1 MFTKLFLF
9 SAKKAITKK
18 QNKANAKNK
27 NFPATSRND
36 IDSNSAPKKKR
47 AQTKNVK
54 SKANAKSEYN
64 VSKSENGYP
73 PMESNSYM
81 DSNDGRIPQKT
92 ISKKKTAKNSQSK
105 KDKDHRKKSPIK
117 LKLPKVPPTAMNNF
131 DSSQFHNNFTN
142 NPLSLTSQPAP
153 IMLQDGLP
161 LQSLLPKTPLPLSAI
176 TSPSPSNYD
185 LTDRDSVRQLL
196 SSRG

>member
-1 MFTKLFLF
+1 MVPLIVVLSILMIWCFYLRFL
-9 SAKKAITKK
+9 SVHL
-18 QNKANAKNK
+18 
-27 NFPATSRND
+27 
-36 IDSNSAPKKKR
+36 KR
-47 AQTKNVK
+47 KRIVWVEVQDAVG
-54 SKANAKSEYN
+54 KSEYN
-64 VSKSENGYP
+64 ISKSENGYP
-73 PMESNSYM
+73 PMESNSYV
-81 DSNDGRIPQKT
+81 DSNDGRIPQKST
-92 ISKKKTAKNSQSK
+92 SKKKTPKNGQSK
-105 KDKDHRKKSPIK
+105 KEKDHRKKSPIK
-117 LKLPKVPPTAMNNF
+117 LKLPKVPPTAVNNF
-131 DSSQFHNNFTN
+131 DSPQFHNNFTN